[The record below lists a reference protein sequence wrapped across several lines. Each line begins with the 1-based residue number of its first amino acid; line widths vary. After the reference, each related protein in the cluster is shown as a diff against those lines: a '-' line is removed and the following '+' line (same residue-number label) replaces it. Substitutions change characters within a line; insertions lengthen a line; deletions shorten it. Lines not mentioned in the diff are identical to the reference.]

1 MLRVG
6 HNKNSCYIFIA
17 NTANTLSL
25 SLPLTLPLSHSLC
38 TLLYCRSLALLR
50 LCALHV
56 AINGDSACLSFPV
69 IAACSAAATAAAL
82 LQHCS
87 AACGVYSCGECCK
100 QTPKTALIWVIVLEL
115 VKGQVFRFVFSLCPL
130 PGRLSNV
137 ATFSCGANTHS
148 LEL

>member
-6 HNKNSCYIFIA
+6 HNKNSCYTFI
-17 NTANTLSL
+17 ANTLSL
-25 SLPLTLPLSHSLC
+25 SLSHTSSLSLC

-69 IAACSAAATAAAL
+69 IAACSTAAAAAAL

-87 AACGVYSCGECCK
+87 AACGVCSCGECCK
-100 QTPKTALIWVIVLEL
+100 QTQKTALIWVIVLEL

>member
-1 MLRVG
+1 MLRVE
-6 HNKNSCYIFIA
+6 HNRNSCYVFI
-17 NTANTLSL
+17 ANTLSL
-25 SLPLTLPLSHSLC
+25 SLSHTSSLSLC
-38 TLLYCRSLALLR
+38 TLLYCCSLALLR

-56 AINGDSACLSFPV
+56 AIKRDSACLSFPV
-69 IAACSAAATAAAL
+69 IAACSAAAAAL

-87 AACGVYSCGECCK
+87 AACGVCSCGECCK

-115 VKGQVFRFVFSLCPL
+115 VKGQVFRFVFSRSLL

-137 ATFSCGANTHS
+137 ATFSCGVNTHS